1 MNQPITEGDDTVGK
15 VMLREPGH
23 HTLLLHVRAT
33 RYVYYQIPQI
43 LPVPEENKNNSMCML
58 NITKT
63 LVGNF
68 PFNTTIRFY
77 VTYCTSTCLKRR
89 NQVLVVSTV

>member
-1 MNQPITEGDDTVGK
+1 MNQPVTEGDDTMGK

-58 NITKT
+58 NIAKT

-68 PFNTTIRFY
+68 GCIVILYFY
-77 VTYCTSTCLKRR
+77 IS
-89 NQVLVVSTV
+89 